1 MNQLI
6 LKNQPKNQKHN
17 RYNIKTST
25 MNNFNLRKFLTENKL
40 TPNSKVLEEGELTY
54 TFSEY
59 DSDIYDA
66 AYQAEVEAGIK
77 AKLPK
82 ISDEDLQTIIDSS
95 VEYYADAARDENKN
109 GRDADPTPSSHLVD
123 MAVDYYN
130 EEF

>member
-1 MNQLI
+1 
-6 LKNQPKNQKHN
+6 
-17 RYNIKTST
+17 

-109 GRDADPTPSSHLVD
+109 GRDADPTPSSDIVD
-123 MAVDYYN
+123 MAVDYN

>member
-1 MNQLI
+1 
-6 LKNQPKNQKHN
+6 
-17 RYNIKTST
+17 

-40 TPNSKVLEEGELTY
+40 TPNSKVLEEVEGELTY